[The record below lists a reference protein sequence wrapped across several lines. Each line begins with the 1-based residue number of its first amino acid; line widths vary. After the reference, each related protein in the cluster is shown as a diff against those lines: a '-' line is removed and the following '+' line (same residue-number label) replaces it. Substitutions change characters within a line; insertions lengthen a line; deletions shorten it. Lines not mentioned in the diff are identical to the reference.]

1 MDEMLDNDRPA
12 SAADPVRLAT
22 FDRYRGLLFSIAYRM
37 LGSVADAE
45 DMLQEAFIR
54 WQLAAGDD
62 VRSPKAHLVTTVSR
76 LCINHLQ
83 SAHVQRE
90 HAVGQWLPEPIVTDG
105 DDPLGVLR
113 VDESLSMALLVLL
126 ERLTP
131 VERAVFLLHEA
142 FGFRYAEIAQ
152 TLGQSEANCRQIFHR
167 ARGHV
172 GEMRRRFDASAQQ
185 HEELLA
191 RFLDAARNGNLERLV
206 ATLAG
211 DVTLHIDAGTAG
223 AVPNVV
229 RGVDKVARG
238 LMGGARSLPAGI
250 VVRTTRI
257 NGDPGII
264 SYVEGRPFSVITL
277 DVRDGRIRG
286 VYIVTNA
293 RKLAHLPPL
302 SDAP

>member
-1 MDEMLDNDRPA
+1 MHQNDRP
-12 SAADPVRLAT
+12 SVSGDPVRLAS

-54 WQLAAGDD
+54 WQLAAGAD
-62 VRSPKAHLVTTVSR
+62 VRSPKAFLVTTVSR

-83 SAHVQRE
+83 SARVQRE
-90 HAVGQWLPEPIVTDG
+90 HAVGQWLPEPVVTG
-105 DDPLGVLR
+105 ASDDPLGVLR

-131 VERAVFLLHEA
+131 IERAVFLLHEA
-142 FGFRYAEIAQ
+142 FGYRYAEIAK
-152 TLGQSEANCRQIFHR
+152 TLGQSETNCRQIFHR
-167 ARGHV
+167 ARAHV
-172 GEMRRRFDASAQQ
+172 GDMRRRFDASAQQ
-185 HEELLA
+185 HEELLT
-191 RFLDAARNGNLERLV
+191 RFIDAARDGDVDRLV
-206 ATLAG
+206 ALLAD
-211 DVTLHIDAGTAG
+211 DVSLHIDGGAAG

-238 LMGGARSLPAGI
+238 LVGGSRNLPAGI
-250 VVRTTRI
+250 AVRTTRI

-264 SYVEGRPFSVITL
+264 SYVDGRPHSVLTL

-286 VYIVTNA
+286 VYIVSN
-293 RKLAHLPPL
+293 RQKLAHLPPL
-302 SDAP
+302 ADAP